1 LSQRR
6 ILPGMISYEEL
17 DRALARWKARSQGG
31 AAVEGV
37 PEPEPSSATPLEVIA
52 EETPLPVGPGDLGS
66 LPAMHNGAPS
76 TGEIDL
82 AEIESYEDVNK

>member
-1 LSQRR
+1 
-6 ILPGMISYEEL
+6 MISYEEL

-31 AAVEGV
+31 AAVEAV
-37 PEPEPSSATPLEVIA
+37 PETEESSPAPLEVVA

-66 LPAMHNGAPS
+66 FPEAVPAASES

-82 AEIESYEDVNK
+82 AQIEGYEDDQK

>member
-1 LSQRR
+1 
-6 ILPGMISYEEL
+6 MISYEEL

-31 AAVEGV
+31 AAVEAV
-37 PEPEPSSATPLEVIA
+37 PEAEVEVSSATPLEVVA

-66 LPAMHNGAPS
+66 FPEAVPTAGES

-82 AEIESYEDVNK
+82 AQIEGYEDENK

>member
-1 LSQRR
+1 
-6 ILPGMISYEEL
+6 MIPYEEL

-31 AAVEGV
+31 AVDAAPDVVVEA
-37 PEPEPSSATPLEVIA
+37 EASSPAPMEVVA

-66 LPAMHNGAPS
+66 FPEPAPAGGER

-82 AEIESYEDVNK
+82 AQIESYEED

>member
-1 LSQRR
+1 
-6 ILPGMISYEEL
+6 MIPYEEL

-31 AAVEGV
+31 APSDAV
-37 PEPEPSSATPLEVIA
+37 PEAEVSSSAPLEVVA

-66 LPAMHNGAPS
+66 YPEPIRGAGER

-82 AEIESYEDVNK
+82 AEVESYEDVEK

>member
-1 LSQRR
+1 
-6 ILPGMISYEEL
+6 MISYEEL

-31 AAVEGV
+31 AAVEAV
-37 PEPEPSSATPLEVIA
+37 ADVEESSPAPLEVIA

-66 LPAMHNGAPS
+66 FPEAVPTTDVS

-82 AEIESYEDVNK
+82 SQIEGYEDDQK

>member
-1 LSQRR
+1 
-6 ILPGMISYEEL
+6 MISYEEL

-31 AAVEGV
+31 AAVEAV
-37 PEPEPSSATPLEVIA
+37 PEPEPSFEAPLEVIA

-66 LPAMHNGAPS
+66 LPGMHNGAPR